1 MTVVITG
8 ASGFLGAA
16 VARRLSSN
24 GLPTVA
30 LGGPR
35 QCRPTFESD
44 VKWLSYSAN
53 LEALAEQIAMLKP
66 SAVVHCATQY
76 VLSHKPS
83 DITRMFDANL
93 LFGTHI
99 LESLRASGT
108 HFVNISTYFQYQR
121 TENGQST
128 SIYAISKS
136 AFSRVVQ
143 WYGENTAV
151 KITDLTLFDTYGPG
165 DERKKLVPSLLT
177 CARLGTTLELR
188 SALAAVDLCYVDD
201 VVAAVAS
208 VISDRTTGNW
218 SVRSGR
224 PITVANIARTTEE
237 VVGRRLVS
245 RYGDSESV
253 AGLPSEVPPTL
264 PGWRPKIELS
274 EGIALCWNA
283 HKGGL

>member
-1 MTVVITG
+1 VTVIVTG

-16 VARRLSSN
+16 VVRRLSSQ

-30 LGGPR
+30 VGGPQLR
-35 QCRPTFESD
+35 RPLFEHD
-44 VKWLSYSAN
+44 VTWLPYGAN
-53 LEALAEQIAMLKP
+53 FAALAHQIAEHKP
-66 SAVVHCATQY
+66 STIVHCATHY
-76 VLSHKPS
+76 VLSHEPS
-83 DITRMFDANL
+83 DITPMFDANL
-93 LFGTHI
+93 HFGTQI

-108 HFVNISTYFQYQR
+108 HFVNVSTYFQHQK
-121 TENGQST
+121 TGKGQST
-128 SIYAISKS
+128 SMYAISKS
-136 AFSRVVQ
+136 AFSSIVQ
-143 WYGENTAV
+143 WYGENTALEV
-151 KITDLTLFDTYGPG
+151 SDLTLFDTYGPG